1 MNTRNTRRRRA
12 VIALSSSAMAVS
24 LVGCGVVDGIGGSD
38 TEASPTKGDDLTVGL
53 LLPETENTRYEKF
66 DYPIIKS
73 EVAKLTNN
81 KGTVVYA
88 NAGADAKK
96 QATQLDKMVDDKVD
110 VLLVDAVDSKA
121 IASGVQKAKD
131 AGIPVIAYDRLAEG
145 PIDAYVSF
153 DNELVG
159 EVQGKALIGK
169 LGDDSASKKIIMMN
183 GSVTDPN
190 AAQFKAGA
198 MVEFNDKVNIAK
210 TYDTKDWLPSE
221 AKKNMEKAVAAVGLD
236 NIAGVYA
243 ANDGIA
249 GAVIDVLKT
258 MGVSTVP
265 PVTGQDAEL
274 AAVQRIVKGDQFMS
288 VYKSYPQEAS
298 VAAEM
303 AVARVQGRT
312 IEFDAL
318 ASDKVD
324 SPTDKNILAALVPV
338 VALTRD
344 NIADTVISDG
354 IYKVKEI
361 CTADYKSACDAI
373 DLK

>member
-1 MNTRNTRRRRA
+1 
-12 VIALSSSAMAVS
+12 MAVS

>member
-1 MNTRNTRRRRA
+1 
-12 VIALSSSAMAVS
+12 MAVS
-24 LVGCGVVDGIGGSD
+24 LVGCGVVDGIGGSE
-38 TEASPTKGDDLTVGL
+38 TKASPTKGDDITVGL

-66 DYPIIKS
+66 DYPIIES
-73 EVAKLTNN
+73 EVKKLTNN
-81 KGTVVYA
+81 KGKVVYA
-88 NAGADAKK
+88 NAAADADK
-96 QATQLDKMVDDKVD
+96 QATQLQKMVDDKVD

-121 IASGVQKAKD
+121 IAPGVQKAKD

-159 EVQGKALIGK
+159 EVQGKALISE

-198 MVEFNDKVNIAK
+198 MVELQNKVDIAK
-210 TYDTKDWLPSE
+210 TYDTKDWDPVE
-221 AKKNMEKAVAAVGLD
+221 AGKNMEKAVAAVGID

-249 GAVIDVLKT
+249 GAVIDVMKT

-324 SPTDKNILAALVPV
+324 SPTDKDILAALVPV
-338 VALTRD
+338 VALTKD
-344 NIADTVISDG
+344 NIEDTVISDG
-354 IYKVKEI
+354 IYKVKDI
-361 CTADYKSACDAI
+361 CTADYKSACNAI

>member
-1 MNTRNTRRRRA
+1 
-12 VIALSSSAMAVS
+12 MAVS
-24 LVGCGVVDGIGGSD
+24 LAGCGVVDGIGGSE
-38 TEASPTKGDDLTVGL
+38 TKASPTKGDDIKVGL

-81 KGTVVYA
+81 KGSVVYA
-88 NAGADAKK
+88 NAGADADK
-96 QATQLDKMVDDKVD
+96 QATQLQEMVDAKVD

-131 AGIPVIAYDRLAEG
+131 AGIPVIAYDRLAQG

-159 EVQGKALIGK
+159 EVQGKALVSE
-169 LGDDSASKKIIMMN
+169 LGSGAASKKIIMMN

-198 MVEFNDKVNIAK
+198 MTELKDKVVIAK

-221 AKKNMEKAVAAVGLD
+221 AKKNMEKAIEAVGLD
-236 NIAGVYA
+236 NIAGVYS

-249 GAVIDVLKT
+249 GAVIDVMKT

-274 AAVQRIVKGDQFMS
+274 NAVQRIVKGDQFMS

-298 VAAEM
+298 AAAEM
-303 AVARVQGRT
+303 AVARVQGRS

-318 ASDKVD
+318 ASDRVD
-324 SPTDKNILAALVPV
+324 SPTNKDIPASLVPV
-338 VALTRD
+338 VGLTQT
-344 NIADTVISDG
+344 NIEDTVIQDG
-354 IYKVKEI
+354 IYKIKDI
-361 CTADYKSACDAI
+361 CTADYESACEAI
-373 DLK
+373 DLR